1 MPQGPTVPSLFAL
14 DVTLWISRSITSPGR
29 PERFKTA
36 SRLFRR
42 LHQIGQRRLYLQRV
56 REAGCLEWL
65 PHLVSTL
72 GLYLW
77 SCNGLTYFRR
87 NRPLSVSA
95 YTWADL
101 KRVVGVRTT
110 PNRSNAQQPE
120 DQIPARASSTAQSGE
135 DRRVS
140 QPRSE
145 RGFGKRVRPSSVHSV
160 QPCEARSAIPRPSRL
175 EAVSG
180 QEPFCSR
187 RVGPKKG
194 QS

>member
-14 DVTLWISRSITSPGR
+14 DVTLWVSRSITTPGR

-42 LHQIGQRRLYLQRV
+42 LHQIGQRNLIVNEVREGNSLPWLPPYVAALNLYLQ
-56 REAGCLEWL
+56 AGK
-65 PHLVSTL
+65 
-72 GLYLW
+72 
-77 SCNGLTYFRR
+77 GLTYFRR
-87 NRPLSVSA
+87 TRPLSVSA
-95 YTWADL
+95 YTWSDL
-101 KRVVGVRTT
+101 KRVVGVRTQHS
-110 PNRSNAQQPE
+110 SNAHKPE

-140 QPRSE
+140 QSRSE

-160 QPCEARSAIPRPSRL
+160 QPCEAGSAFPRPSRL

-187 RVGPKKG
+187 RVGTEKG
-194 QS
+194 QE